1 MFHSDRAE
9 PGFVGRTRRMRQ
21 THKGQPVAEWCAS
34 PNAMRLNKLLRM
46 SRRDVLLGG
55 IGLSVASTTGA
66 ALAAD
71 TAPATPNNEDLSG
84 FMQVSQRLTDRDT
97 LNPQIGAALY
107 ANIVHANAD
116 RKDRLNAL
124 HALLE
129 REKFTTASAFAHAAE
144 KSDPKLKDVIHEIL
158 TGWYRGIADGKVVVY
173 RSALMFDITKDAVYP
188 KTYATGGPFYW
199 TSKPPEVARPKGHPA
214 LSASA
219 LVIEPT

>member
-1 MFHSDRAE
+1 MFHSDKAE
-9 PGFVGRTRRMRQ
+9 PGFVGRIRRMRQ
-21 THKGQPVAEWCAS
+21 THEGQPVAEWCSS

-55 IGLSVASTTGA
+55 IGLSVAGTTGA
-66 ALAAD
+66 ALAN
-71 TAPATPNNEDLSG
+71 TAPTTPNTEDLSR
-84 FMQVSQRLTDRDT
+84 FMQISQRLTDRDT

-116 RKDRLNAL
+116 RQDKLNTL
-124 HALLE
+124 HTLLE

-158 TGWYRGIADGKVVVY
+158 TGWYRGIADGKVVIY

>member
-1 MFHSDRAE
+1 
-9 PGFVGRTRRMRQ
+9 MRQ
-21 THKGQPVAEWCAS
+21 THKRQPVAEWCAS

-55 IGLSVASTTGA
+55 IGLSVAGTTGA
-66 ALAAD
+66 ALAD
-71 TAPATPNNEDLSG
+71 TASTTANNEDLSR
-84 FMQVSQRLTDRDT
+84 FMQVSQRLTDRDA

-116 RKDRLNAL
+116 RQDKLNAL
-124 HALLE
+124 HTLLE

-144 KSDPKLKDVIHEIL
+144 KSNPNLKDVIHEIL

>member
-1 MFHSDRAE
+1 
-9 PGFVGRTRRMRQ
+9 MRQ
-21 THKGQPVAEWCAS
+21 THKRRPVAEWCAS

-55 IGLSVASTTGA
+55 IGLSVAGTTGA
-66 ALAAD
+66 ALAD
-71 TAPATPNNEDLSG
+71 TASTTANNEDLSR
-84 FMQVSQRLTDRDT
+84 FMQVSQRLTDREA

-116 RKDRLNAL
+116 RQDKLNAL
-124 HALLE
+124 HTLLE

>member
-1 MFHSDRAE
+1 
-9 PGFVGRTRRMRQ
+9 MRQ
-21 THKGQPVAEWCAS
+21 THKGQPVAEWCLS

-46 SRRDVLLGG
+46 SRRDALLGG
-55 IGLSVASTTGA
+55 IGLSVAGTTGI
-66 ALAAD
+66 ALAD
-71 TAPATPNNEDLSG
+71 TAPATTNNEDISR
-84 FMQVSQRLTDRDT
+84 FMQVSLRLTDRET

-107 ANIVHANAD
+107 ANIVHTNAD
-116 RKDRLNAL
+116 RQEKLNAL

-129 REKFTTASAFAHAAE
+129 REKFTTASTFAHAAE